1 MHVLICAVSSSL
13 QPSGICRHAANLARS
28 LAGRREVL
36 TVTLLVGEWQEQY
49 FRRAFGLQDPK
60 LQIVAVNISHGAFA
74 RNAWYIRR
82 LPSVASEY
90 GPEVV
95 HLAFPVPFNRSS
107 FNCPVVTS
115 LHDLYPFDIPE
126 NFGLPRVMFNRMI
139 LRQCLLSSSS
149 VVCSSESTLER
160 LRSFAPNIASTKAVR
175 IYQSVEFGHINGEKP
190 GIPEMNGRRFVL
202 SVAQH
207 RRNKNL
213 EILVKGF
220 AELLRRGGQWT
231 GTCLLIVG
239 GQGPETAHLKRVI
252 RQFSLQ
258 EQVIFHAGVTDQELS
273 WLYANCEI
281 LIAPSSI
288 EGFGLPVAEALQC
301 GATVVCSDIPA
312 FREVAGNAAQYFDLY
327 TSSPAI
333 AMADAAAV
341 AIQAPTKWT
350 EASGRFSADS
360 AAAQHISLY
369 SKLLTTYQSRTDA
382 EVSAV
387 ERAIRYGRYPG

>member
-1 MHVLICAVSSSL
+1 
-13 QPSGICRHAANLARS
+13 
-28 LAGRREVL
+28 
-36 TVTLLVGEWQEQY
+36 
-49 FRRAFGLQDPK
+49 
-60 LQIVAVNISHGAFA
+60 
-74 RNAWYIRR
+74 
-82 LPSVASEY
+82 
-90 GPEVV
+90 
-95 HLAFPVPFNRSS
+95 
-107 FNCPVVTS
+107 
-115 LHDLYPFDIPE
+115 
-126 NFGLPRVMFNRMI
+126 
-139 LRQCLLSSSS
+139 
-149 VVCSSESTLER
+149 
-160 LRSFAPNIASTKAVR
+160 
-175 IYQSVEFGHINGEKP
+175 
-190 GIPEMNGRRFVL
+190 
-202 SVAQH
+202 
-207 RRNKNL
+207 
-213 EILVKGF
+213 
-220 AELLRRGGQWT
+220 
-231 GTCLLIVG
+231 
-239 GQGPETAHLKRVI
+239 
-252 RQFSLQ
+252 LQ

-301 GATVVCSDIPA
+301 GAPVVCSDIPA